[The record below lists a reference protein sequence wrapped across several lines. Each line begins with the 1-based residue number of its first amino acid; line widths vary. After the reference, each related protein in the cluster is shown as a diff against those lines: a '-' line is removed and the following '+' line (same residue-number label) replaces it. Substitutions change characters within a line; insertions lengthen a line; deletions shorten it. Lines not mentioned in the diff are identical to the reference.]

1 MLVGL
6 AAAPAVA
13 AQGLGLGARMS
24 MIRNDVDADTGATR
38 FTGGHIRVKMSPK
51 TAIELALDLH
61 SETNEERTERI
72 REYPVQASLLL
83 FPVRAAIAPYL
94 LGGGGWYTT
103 RIDTLADEE
112 TVSTESSRK
121 FGWHGGFG
129 AELRFGRHAAAHAD
143 YRYTFLDFGDD
154 DETGSAAAAGD
165 EGVSRFLPS
174 HKGSMWTAGLTVY
187 F

>member
-1 MLVGL
+1 
-6 AAAPAVA
+6 
-13 AQGLGLGARMS
+13 
-24 MIRNDVDADTGATR
+24 
-38 FTGGHIRVKMSPK
+38 
-51 TAIELALDLH
+51 
-61 SETNEERTERI
+61 
-72 REYPVQASLLL
+72 
-83 FPVRAAIAPYL
+83 VRAAIAPYL

-154 DETGSAAAAGD
+154 EETGSAAAAGD